1 MSSSKHAQMS
11 EAEMELAQEHRKLK
25 MMEHDKAKYTE
36 ETQSIIRKLRKA
48 IDKKKEENE
57 KLKEQLS
64 FESTGL
70 MRPSD
75 SLTQGSVSRLQ
86 DQVELFQRKIDLE
99 RRSVEDLDKQSKIL
113 NVKLLEL
120 QQQRGGVNA
129 ARSGDQQLNKQIRI
143 LENRLEKALIKFNE
157 ALA

>member
-1 MSSSKHAQMS
+1 MSKHAQMS

-25 MMEHDKAKYTE
+25 MMEHDKTKYTE
-36 ETQSIIRKLRKA
+36 ETQNIIRKLRKA

-75 SLTQGSVSRLQ
+75 SATQMVPYRTCKPRPPASMRISPTSM
-86 DQVELFQRKIDLE
+86 LF
-99 RRSVEDLDKQSKIL
+99 
-113 NVKLLEL
+113 
-120 QQQRGGVNA
+120 
-129 ARSGDQQLNKQIRI
+129 
-143 LENRLEKALIKFNE
+143 FT
-157 ALA
+157 

>member
-1 MSSSKHAQMS
+1 
-11 EAEMELAQEHRKLK
+11 LV
-25 MMEHDKAKYTE
+25 
-36 ETQSIIRKLRKA
+36 
-48 IDKKKEENE
+48 
-57 KLKEQLS
+57 
-64 FESTGL
+64 
-70 MRPSD
+70 
-75 SLTQGSVSRLQ
+75 LTRLQ